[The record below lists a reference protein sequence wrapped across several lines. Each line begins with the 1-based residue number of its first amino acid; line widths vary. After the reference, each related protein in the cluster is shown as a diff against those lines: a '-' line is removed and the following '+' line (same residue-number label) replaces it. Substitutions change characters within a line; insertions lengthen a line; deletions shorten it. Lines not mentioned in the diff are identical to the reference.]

1 MAGRFD
7 GKVALVTGA
16 GQNIGRAT
24 ALKFAAEGA
33 KVAVVDIVPETGK
46 ETVRMIK
53 SQGGEAIFIHTDVTK
68 AREVE
73 AMMATAVGTFGRLD
87 CAFNNAGGAGQY
99 YASVVDCTEEKWAW
113 TIAFNLTSVW
123 LCMKYEIPQ
132 MIKQGGGAIVNA
144 GSLVSLTATPLLGA
158 YAASKGGILQLSRVA
173 ALEYAKSGIRVNV
186 TCPGAI
192 RTHKHEESM
201 RILGATNAPPSMPM
215 GRPGEPREVA
225 DTVVWLCSEAASFI
239 TGAAITVDGGAYA
252 Q

>member
-1 MAGRFD
+1 MAASFD

-33 KVAVVDIVPETGK
+33 KVAVADIVPETGS

-53 SQGGEAIFIHTDVTK
+53 RQGGEGIFIHTDVTR

-73 AMMATAVGTFGRLD
+73 AMVATAVGTFGRLD

-132 MIKQGGGAIVNA
+132 MVNQGGCSIVNA
-144 GSLVSLTATPLLGA
+144 GSLASLTPKPHQGA
-158 YAASKGGILQLSRVA
+158 YADSQRGLLQLERLA
-173 ALEYAKSGIRVNV
+173 A
-186 TCPGAI
+186 
-192 RTHKHEESM
+192 
-201 RILGATNAPPSMPM
+201 
-215 GRPGEPREVA
+215 
-225 DTVVWLCSEAASFI
+225 
-239 TGAAITVDGGAYA
+239 
-252 Q
+252 